1 MFGFIT
7 LGKGL
12 YIMLDFLFTGC
23 RKLLVLIFSVFVG
36 CRHRSLRNTA
46 VEEGLLMLNLF
57 VLVPAVLFY
66 QYNNEILRDHSDNF
80 SSKINYW
87 N

>member
-12 YIMLDFLFTGC
+12 YIMIDFLLTRC
-23 RKLLVLIFSVFVG
+23 RKFLVLIFSVFVG
-36 CRHRSLRNTA
+36 SRHRSLRNTA

-66 QYNNEILRDHSDNF
+66 QYNNEILRDHSDYF